1 MGRKLWIGVLALALA
16 SVGVQAAVIDFEEFE
31 HGDFITASGD
41 AMISGVNPQAAGN
54 FAVAFDS
61 SFTTPRLCAPETDR
75 DLGTPNQQCVGGGPG
90 NGTNPAVGPGGAF
103 ENCTA
108 QNMVLIINER
118 DVSDSCTNSDGLPGA
133 DGLVDFPNDIGYS
146 NSIPEAVVT
155 FTFPFD
161 IVATSIDF
169 IDIDGNGPNP
179 RVELYDM
186 DDTLLGTFPILN
198 NDPGNGKHVVDL
210 FDTPGV
216 RRMEVWIQGS
226 GAIDDVVY
234 QRRGGSGCTPGFWKN
249 HDGSKKQ
256 GNYWPVDELTS
267 GMDTIWEEY
276 FAVCEYTELD
286 PKYLTDT
293 IRLKGGGLNKIGR
306 HGTAALL
313 NALHPMV
320 YYPYSVGEVINM
332 VCSGRMGML
341 VMANELSDECPAKDG
356 DPYTPPN

>member
-1 MGRKLWIGVLALALA
+1 MGRKIWIGILAVALA

-31 HGDFITASGD
+31 HGEFITMSGD

-54 FAVAFDS
+54 FALAFDS
-61 SFTTPRLCAPETDR
+61 SFTTPRLCGPVRDL
-75 DLGTPNQQCVGGGPG
+75 DLGTPSGACGGPG
-90 NGTNPAVGPGGAF
+90 NGFDPAVGAGGEF

-108 QNMVLIINER
+108 QGMVLIINER
-118 DVSDSCTNSDGLPGA
+118 DVSDTCMNFDGSLGS
-133 DGLVDFPNDIGYS
+133 DGLVDSPNDIGYS

-179 RVELYDM
+179 RVELYDA
-186 DDTLLGTFPILN
+186 DNTLLGTFAIQN

-216 RRMEVWIQGS
+216 QRMEVWIQGS
-226 GAIDDVVY
+226 GAIDDIVY

-256 GNYWPVDELTS
+256 GNYWPVDSLKS
-267 GMDTIWEEY
+267 GMDTIWDEY
-276 FAVCEYTELD
+276 FWVCDDTELD
-286 PKYLTDT
+286 PKYLTET

-313 NALHPMV
+313 NALHPLV
-320 YYPYSVGEVINM
+320 YYPYGVGEVIDM
-332 VCSGRMGML
+332 VCSGKMGML
-341 VMANELSDECPAKDG
+341 VQANELSDECPAKEG
-356 DPYTPPN
+356 DPYTPPQ